1 MNRFCYND
9 IIIKRVQPCC
19 ILKNIYCISYIYRSN
34 MRHSDGGRTVLDQL
48 QIFKKISSL
57 TVQQIF
63 FWSKEVHFL
72 TKYNLRLIAL
82 LKMKLLVISFLVKR
96 SVYFAIQV
104 ENFSLLVDSLL
115 LIKELLIRSS
125 EDTIYV
131 SLVSQLVKWRAITRT
146 CLCESR

>member
-1 MNRFCYND
+1 
-9 IIIKRVQPCC
+9 
-19 ILKNIYCISYIYRSN
+19 

-131 SLVSQLVKWRAITRT
+131 SLVSQLVK
-146 CLCESR
+146 